1 MVGEGM
7 GDGVGVGSH
16 AGSLGDQA
24 RGHVRHV
31 GHGGGDRK
39 EGRGWGRG
47 SSMKDDDANDAS

>member
-1 MVGEGM
+1 M